1 MRIGIRKTGYLASPY
16 EGQELKS
23 MSGKEL
29 NPVLMDIYKQGVSAH
44 DRDIRNVI
52 RYGTCKK
59 AYNVDNKIKIL
70 KEDCKEVS
78 EEKKVKNLKTE
89 IQIMLELI
97 EDSEVQLALTKL
109 YNLNKHHGVP
119 YLELFLEP
127 YEQQPQLYFQLGTS
141 CITLTA
147 LVLLRLQ

>member
-1 MRIGIRKTGYLASPY
+1 
-16 EGQELKS
+16 
-23 MSGKEL
+23 
-29 NPVLMDIYKQGVSAH
+29 
-44 DRDIRNVI
+44 
-52 RYGTCKK
+52 
-59 AYNVDNKIKIL
+59 
-70 KEDCKEVS
+70 
-78 EEKKVKNLKTE
+78 
-89 IQIMLELI
+89 MLELI

-127 YEQQPQLYFQLGTS
+127 YEQQPQLYFPLGTS

>member
-1 MRIGIRKTGYLASPY
+1 MLPSFVVVFWQTVEQK
-16 EGQELKS
+16 

-109 YNLNKHHGVP
+109 YNLNKSHGVP
-119 YLELFLEP
+119 YLELFLES
-127 YEQQPQLYFQLGTS
+127 LTNNNHN
-141 CITLTA
+141 CILSWEPTI
-147 LVLLRLQ
+147 